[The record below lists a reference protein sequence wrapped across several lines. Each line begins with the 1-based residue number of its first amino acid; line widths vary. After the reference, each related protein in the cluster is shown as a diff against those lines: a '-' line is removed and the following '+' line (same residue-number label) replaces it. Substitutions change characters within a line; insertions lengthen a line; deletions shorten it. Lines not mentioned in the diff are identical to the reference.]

1 MVHKSNRSL
10 FSGYVWYIILIRL
23 EVESYAGRLLFSLP
37 AFFEKI
43 MEEVSHKQLLEKR
56 RMYYNLY
63 MAQVDY

>member
-1 MVHKSNRSL
+1 MVHKSNHSL

-23 EVESYAGRLLFSLP
+23 EVESYAGRLLFSLS

-63 MAQVDY
+63 MVQVD

>member
-1 MVHKSNRSL
+1 M
-10 FSGYVWYIILIRL
+10 ILIRL

-43 MEEVSHKQLLEKR
+43 MEEVSHKHLLEKR
-56 RMYYNLY
+56 GMYYNLY

>member
-1 MVHKSNRSL
+1 MEKEQTN
-10 FSGYVWYIILIRL
+10 IIDEGL
-23 EVESYAGRLLFSLP
+23 
-37 AFFEKI
+37 FEKI